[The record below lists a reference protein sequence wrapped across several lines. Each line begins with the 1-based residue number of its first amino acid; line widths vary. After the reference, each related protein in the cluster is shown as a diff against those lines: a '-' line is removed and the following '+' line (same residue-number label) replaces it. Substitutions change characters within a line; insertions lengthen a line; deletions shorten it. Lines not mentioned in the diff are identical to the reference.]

1 MRKASATLAAIVV
14 VLLGAVATR
23 ADAGTGSAPAPRRPD
38 HVVIVIMENKR
49 YDAVIGNP
57 KAPYINELATQGANF
72 TASYGET
79 HPSQPNYLALFSGS
93 TQGVT
98 DNHCGHTFTDVPN
111 LGRQLLD
118 AGYSFAGYAEDLPSV
133 GYTGCAD
140 GRYVRRHNPWVNF
153 DNVPESSNR
162 PLRDFPS
169 NYRKLPTV
177 AFVVPGLCHD
187 MHDCPK
193 AQADTWLRDTLG
205 DYVDW
210 AKRHNSLLVLTFDED
225 NRTGD
230 NRIPTVVVGAH
241 VAPGDRG
248 ERIDHY
254 SLLRTIEGF
263 YDLAPLGLAAD
274 RDPIALG

>member
-1 MRKASATLAAIVV
+1 
-14 VLLGAVATR
+14 
-23 ADAGTGSAPAPRRPD
+23 
-38 HVVIVIMENKR
+38 
-49 YDAVIGNP
+49 
-57 KAPYINELATQGANF
+57 
-72 TASYGET
+72 
-79 HPSQPNYLALFSGS
+79 
-93 TQGVT
+93 
-98 DNHCGHTFTDVPN
+98 
-111 LGRQLLD
+111 
-118 AGYSFAGYAEDLPSV
+118 
-133 GYTGCAD
+133 
-140 GRYVRRHNPWVNF
+140 VNF

-169 NYRKLPTV
+169 NYHKLPTV

-193 AQADTWLRDTLG
+193 AEADTWLRDTLG
-205 DYVDW
+205 DYVGW

-241 VAPGDRG
+241 VAAGDRG